1 MCWNPRVPTI
11 DPASLDELIER
22 MAAHGPDPRGGM
34 ARVVYT
40 PEWRAAVDE
49 LESWCRAAGLATRLD
64 AAGNLIGRTGG
75 EGPVVATGSHI
86 DTAVQGGRYDGTAG
100 VVCGFLA
107 LASLLEEHG
116 PPRRP
121 VELIAFC
128 DEESSR
134 FPSSFWGS
142 RAMAGGIAPHEAGA
156 ITDAKGTTIAVAMR
170 ECGFD
175 PEALPSAARED
186 IDVFLELHIEQG
198 PVLEQEGAPLGL
210 VTAINGMYW
219 AEHEY
224 TGFSAHAGGA
234 PRAMRRDTVQGAAE
248 AALAVDR
255 IVAEL
260 GEPAR
265 GTVGRITAFPG
276 APNIVPGR
284 TTFSTDLRHPEPEL
298 HRLLIE
304 RVHGAY
310 AEIAGRRGLG
320 YSSEVKLE
328 KPPTPMDPKL
338 VDLLESSARELGL
351 AALRLHSGGG
361 HDSMILAAHGVR
373 AAMLFVPSR
382 DGISHAPEEF
392 TSAEEL
398 AAGTA
403 VLARALHTLAWK
415 ED

>member
-1 MCWNPRVPTI
+1 VPTI
-11 DPASLDELIER
+11 DPATIEELIER
-22 MAAHGPDPRGGM
+22 MAVHGPDPRGGM

-40 PEWRAAVDE
+40 PEWRGAVDE
-49 LESWCRAAGLATRLD
+49 LEGWCREAGFETRLD
-64 AAGNLIGRTGG
+64 AAGNLIARAGG
-75 EGPVVATGSHI
+75 EGRAVATGSHI

-100 VVCGFLA
+100 VVCSFAA

-116 PPRRP
+116 APRRP

-142 RAMAGGIAPHEAGA
+142 RALAGGIAPHEAGT
-156 ITDAKGTTIAVAMR
+156 IRDAKGTTIAEAMR

-175 PEALPSAARED
+175 PDALASAARHD
-186 IDVFLELHIEQG
+186 LDVFLELHIEQG
-198 PVLEQEGAPLGL
+198 PVLEQEGIPVGL
-210 VTAINGMYW
+210 VTAINGVYW

-224 TGFSAHAGGA
+224 AGVSAHAGGA

-248 AALAVDR
+248 AALAVDG

-284 TTFSTDLRHPEPEL
+284 ATFSTDLRHPEPAL
-298 HRLLIE
+298 HRALIE
-304 RVHGAY
+304 RVQAACAAI
-310 AEIAGRRGLG
+310 AERRGLG
-320 YSSEVKLE
+320 YSSEVMLD
-328 KPPTPMDPKL
+328 KPPTPMDPEL
-338 VDLLESSARELGL
+338 VELLEWSARELGL
-351 AALRLHSGGG
+351 GAMRLHSGGG
-361 HDSMILAAHGVR
+361 HDAMILAAHGVR
-373 AAMLFVPSR
+373 TAMLFVPSR

-392 TSAEEL
+392 TSAGEL

-403 VLARALHTLAWK
+403 VLARAVHTLAWK
-415 ED
+415 EN

>member
-1 MCWNPRVPTI
+1 VPEI
-11 DPASLDELIER
+11 VSASVDALIER
-22 MAAHGPDPRGGM
+22 MAVHGPDPRGGM

-49 LESWCRAAGLATRLD
+49 LDGWCREAGFETRLD
-64 AAGNLIGRTGG
+64 AAGNLIARAGG
-75 EGPVVATGSHI
+75 EGPAIATGSHI

-107 LASLLEEHG
+107 LAALLEEHG
-116 PPRRP
+116 TPRRP

-142 RAMAGGIAPHEAGA
+142 RALAGGIAPHEAAA
-156 ITDAKGTTIAVAMR
+156 ITEAQGTTIAEAMR

-175 PEALPSAARED
+175 PDALASAARDD
-186 IDVFLELHIEQG
+186 IDVFLELHVEQG
-198 PVLEQEGAPLGL
+198 PVLEQAGAPVGL
-210 VTAINGMYW
+210 VTAISGMYW

-248 AALAVDR
+248 ATLAVDR

-284 TTFSTDLRHPEPEL
+284 ATFSTDLRHPEGKS

-304 RVHGAY
+304 RVQTAC
-310 AEIAGRRGLG
+310 AEIAERRGLG
-320 YSSEVKLE
+320 HSSEVMLE
-328 KPPTPMDPKL
+328 KPPTPMDPEL
-338 VDLLESSARELGL
+338 VELLESAARELGL
-351 AALRLHSGGG
+351 AAMRLHSGGG
-361 HDSMILAAHGVR
+361 HDAMILAAHGVR
-373 AAMLFVPSR
+373 TAMLFVPSR

-392 TSAEEL
+392 TSADEL

-415 ED
+415 EN

>member
-1 MCWNPRVPTI
+1 
-11 DPASLDELIER
+11 LIER
-22 MAAHGPDPRGGM
+22 MAVHGPDPRGGM

-49 LESWCRAAGLATRLD
+49 LDGWCREAGFETRLD
-64 AAGNLIGRTGG
+64 SAGNFIARAGG
-75 EGPVVATGSHI
+75 EGRAVATGSHI

-107 LASLLEEHG
+107 LAALLGEHG
-116 PPRRP
+116 TPRRP

-142 RAMAGGIAPHEAGA
+142 RAFAGGIAPHEAAA
-156 ITDAKGTTIAVAMR
+156 ITDAEGTTLAEAMR

-175 PEALPSAARED
+175 PDTLASAARHD

-198 PVLEQEGAPLGL
+198 PVLEEARVPVGL

-234 PRAMRRDTVQGAAE
+234 PRAMRRDTLQGAAE

-265 GTVGRITAFPG
+265 GTVGRITAYPG

-284 TTFSTDLRHPEPEL
+284 TTFSTDLRHPEL
-298 HRLLIE
+298 TRHRALIE
-304 RVHGAY
+304 GVHTAL
-310 AEIAGRRGLG
+310 AEIAEHRRLG
-320 YSSEVKLE
+320 YSSEAKLE
-328 KPPTPMDPKL
+328 KAPTPMDPEL
-338 VDLLESSARELGL
+338 IDLLETSARELGL
-351 AALRLHSGGG
+351 EAMRLHSGGG

-373 AAMLFVPSR
+373 TAMLFVPSR
-382 DGISHAPEEF
+382 YGISHAPEEF

-415 ED
+415 EN